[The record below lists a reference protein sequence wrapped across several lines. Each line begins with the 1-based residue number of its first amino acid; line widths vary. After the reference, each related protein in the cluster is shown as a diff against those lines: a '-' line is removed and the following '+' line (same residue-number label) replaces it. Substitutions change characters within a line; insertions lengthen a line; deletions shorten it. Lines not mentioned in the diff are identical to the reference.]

1 MIKRNDAL
9 LDLCHCFRGEV
20 QAELEWTS
28 IIGLAN
34 RTLTTP
40 ALVACAKQC
49 PGTIPRDVD
58 VYLKEIFQRNL
69 ARNERL
75 WFQLNEAIAALN
87 TQGIVP
93 VLIKGSALLA
103 ERGDACPQRIIS
115 DLDILVSPDETHRAL
130 KCLFDLGYRIHHI
143 MPHRAARWHADLHRP
158 EDVGMVDL
166 QQDPPGHAFFYRTS
180 GDLKRHCHLNI
191 NDKISAYIPDPT
203 FQALMLIMHDQFQDS
218 DYWTGHIDLRHLLDL
233 RDLATSPGGID
244 WQRLASLAP
253 SRLARNALE
262 TQLVALHAWLGV
274 DVPAEMRRRLIPK
287 LQQWRRRVQSHVP
300 ALRIAFLPM
309 MLLDFRNYR
318 AEIGAEERAKNQ
330 LKPKKWFFPKTSSI
344 RYFYG
349 LAKKNPVGKI

>member
-1 MIKRNDAL
+1 MIKRNDPL
-9 LDLCHCFRGEV
+9 LDLCRCFRGEIP
-20 QAELEWTS
+20 AGFEWMS
-28 IIGLAN
+28 IIELAN

-40 ALVACAKQC
+40 ALVACAEQC
-49 PGTIPRDVD
+49 PDTIPRDVD
-58 VYLKEIFQRNL
+58 AYLKEIFQRNL

-75 WFQLNEAIAALN
+75 SFQLNEAIAALN
-87 TQGIVP
+87 AQGIVP
-93 VLIKGSALLA
+93 VLMKGSALLA
-103 ERGDACPQRIIS
+103 ERRDAFRRRIIS

-130 KCLFDLGYRIHHI
+130 KCLSGLGYRIHHL
-143 MPHRAARWHADLHRP
+143 MPHGAARWHADLHRP

-166 QQDPPGHAFFYRTS
+166 QQGPPGHAFFYRTS
-180 GDLKRHCHLNI
+180 GDLKRHCHLNV

-218 DYWTGHIDLRHLLDL
+218 DYWTGHVDLRHLLDL

-287 LQQWRRRVQSHVP
+287 LQQWRRRFQSRVP
-300 ALRIAFLPM
+300 ALRTAFLPM
-309 MLLDFRNYR
+309 MLLDFRSYR
-318 AEIGAEERAKNQ
+318 AEIGAEERATNQ
-330 LKPKKWFFPKTSSI
+330 LKPKWPFPKASSI

-349 LAKKNPVGKI
+349 LANKNPVGKI